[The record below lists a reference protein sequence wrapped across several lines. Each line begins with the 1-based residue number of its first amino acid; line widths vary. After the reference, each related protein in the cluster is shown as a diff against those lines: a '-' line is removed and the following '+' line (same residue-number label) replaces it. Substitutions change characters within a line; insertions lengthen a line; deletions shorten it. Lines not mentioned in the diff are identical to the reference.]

1 MRYAAVLLTL
11 SLAVLFAQSG
21 TGARKRSRGRADA
34 GLSSFP
40 SPDDGGPL
48 LLGPDTPGRIKVEPP
63 ARDGGLPDGSTVAP
77 PDGGGSRSS
86 QQAQIEELR
95 GRISVLEQQ
104 ATAAQ
109 QQAQEMRAMN
119 EQLQALRQQ
128 LADADAR
135 RQQEQADEQRH
146 RQAVQSAMSSLAGVQ
161 QQLLYGNSSDAS
173 VDQALDQAQSTF
185 TGQAQRDVQA
195 ARMALRNNDVSAARA
210 YLSTAMQDAQ
220 AGR

>member
-11 SLAVLFAQSG
+11 SLAVLLAQTG
-21 TGARKRSRGRADA
+21 TGKRKRSRGRADA
-34 GLSSFP
+34 GLSSFA

-63 ARDGGLPDGSTVAP
+63 ARDGGIRDASVSAA
-77 PDGGGSRSS
+77 PDGGGSRSAQS
-86 QQAQIEELR
+86 QIEELR
-95 GRISVLEQQ
+95 GRVGILEQQ
-104 ATAAQ
+104 AAASQ
-109 QQAQEMRAMN
+109 QQAQQLQMMN
-119 EQLQALRQQ
+119 EQLQALRQE

-146 RQAVQSAMSSLAGVQ
+146 RQTVQSAIASLSGVQ
-161 QQLLYGNSSDAS
+161 QQLLYGNSGDSS
-173 VDQALDQAQSTF
+173 VDQALDQAQSAF